1 MEDGRQK
8 TEDRK
13 HKFYL
18 LPSVLCLLFSVFCC
32 LSGCAKHNYK
42 VEADKQVYDIIDQ
55 KWKEEFGSKVNYR
68 ISDVPP
74 SSNDIQISKTIP
86 TGSILGLSQAV
97 AIATAHNRDYQL
109 QKEALY
115 TTALDLRLTRHQF
128 ETQFFGGLSGGY
140 DADWNDE
147 VWGIETNSGFNRLL
161 ATGTLIG
168 ARISS
173 AWLDV
178 LTGNIEGGLTSILT
192 ATVFQPLLRGS
203 DRKVVLEN
211 LTQAERDTLYQIR
224 SFNRFRK
231 IFVVS
236 VITQYYQV
244 LQQYE
249 LVKIAE
255 ANYNALAGL
264 YGTVEKLTNAGR
276 LPAFE
281 LDRVRQEM
289 VKARDI
295 HIQASKEY
303 ESLLDLFK
311 ITLGVPTT
319 AEFRLD
325 EGVLQEL
332 KTKNIRNLDFDEGNA
347 VETALFRRL
356 DLSNSADAVLDAQR
370 KVYVAAD
377 ALRGSL
383 NVSGM
388 ANVSSPRQGSRQT
401 LQVAEDYNLDLELN
415 LPLDRVAEQNIYRKA
430 LITLNLRQRE
440 YDLAADTIK
449 LEVRQ
454 AYRDFAEAVERIKL
468 QSEAV
473 AVAQERLRK
482 TSLLMQYRRAS
493 SRRVLDAQDSLF
505 DAQNKAVSALVNYAV
520 ATLNFYRDTE
530 ALQVRP
536 DGMWE
541 KGTMENK
548 SALAE
553 AALNTSLPYMR

>member
-1 MEDGRQK
+1 M
-8 TEDRK
+8 
-13 HKFYL
+13 
-18 LPSVLCLLFSVFCC
+18 
-32 LSGCAKHNYK
+32 GCAKHNYK

-74 SSNDIQISKTIP
+74 SPNDIQISKTIP
-86 TGSILGLSQAV
+86 AGGVLSLSQAV
-97 AIATAHNRDYQL
+97 AIATAYNRDYQL

-147 VWGIETNSGFNRLL
+147 VWGIESNSGFNRLL
-161 ATGTLIG
+161 ATGTLIS
-168 ARISS
+168 AKISS

-178 LTGNIEGGLTSILT
+178 LTGNLEGGLASVLT

-203 DRKVVLEN
+203 DPKIVLEN

-231 IFVVS
+231 IFVVF

-244 LQQYE
+244 LQRYE
-249 LVKIAE
+249 LAKNAE
-255 ANYNALAGL
+255 ANYNVLARL

-289 VKARDI
+289 LKAGDI
-295 HIQASKEY
+295 HVQARKEY
-303 ESLLDLFK
+303 ASMLDSFK

-319 AEFRLD
+319 AEFLLD

-332 KTKNIRNLDFDEGNA
+332 KTSDIRNLDFNEDQALEM
-347 VETALFRRL
+347 ALFRRF
-356 DLSNSADAVLDAQR
+356 DLINSADTVLDAQR

-383 NVSGM
+383 SVSGM
-388 ANVSSPRQGSRQT
+388 ANVSLPQQGSRQT
-401 LQVAEDYNLDLELN
+401 LRSAEDYNLDFELN
-415 LPLDRVAEQNIYRKA
+415 LPLDRVPEQNIYRKA

-473 AVAQERLRK
+473 TVAQERLRK
-482 TSLLMQYRRAS
+482 TSLLMQYGRAN
-493 SRRVLDAQDSLF
+493 SRRVLDAQGSLF
-505 DAQNKAVSALVNYAV
+505 DAQNEVIKALVNYAV

-536 DGMWE
+536 DGMWTASG
-541 KGTMENK
+541 K
-548 SALAE
+548 
-553 AALNTSLPYMR
+553 